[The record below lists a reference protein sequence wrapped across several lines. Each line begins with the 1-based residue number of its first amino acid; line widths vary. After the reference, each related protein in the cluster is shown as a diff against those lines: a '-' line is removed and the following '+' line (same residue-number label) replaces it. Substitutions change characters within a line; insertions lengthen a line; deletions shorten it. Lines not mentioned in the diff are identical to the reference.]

1 MGAAMR
7 RGFGLVAFLPL
18 ASRMP
23 VYAKLIWALVLD
35 ERTPGDRKAILAIA
49 LGYVL
54 VGRDI
59 IRDDIPLL
67 GRLDDVIVVALAV
80 DLFLDGVPRD
90 LLEEKLEALDI
101 DQVAFHDDI
110 ANIRR
115 LTPGP
120 VRRAAR
126 RIPDLIGFA
135 GAAVHEIGL
144 GPKLRGWIKK
154 EG

>member
-1 MGAAMR
+1 MR

-23 VYAKLIWALVLD
+23 LYARLIWALVLD
-35 ERTPGDRKAILAIA
+35 ERTPGDRKVILAGA

-67 GRLDDVIVVALAV
+67 GGLDDVIVVALAV
-80 DLFLDGVPRD
+80 DLFIDGVPRD
-90 LLEEKLEALDI
+90 LLQEKLAELEI
-101 DQVAFHDDI
+101 DPVAFDDDI

-120 VRRAAR
+120 VRRTVR

-135 GAAVHEIGL
+135 GAALHETGL
-144 GPKLRGWIKK
+144 GPRLRGWITK

>member
-7 RGFGLVAFLPL
+7 RGFGLIAFLPL

-23 VYAKLIWALVLD
+23 VYARLIWALVLD
-35 ERTPGDRKAILAIA
+35 ERTPADRKVILAGA

-67 GRLDDVIVVALAV
+67 GGLDDVIVVALAV
-80 DLFLDGVPRD
+80 DLFIDGVPRD
-90 LLEEKLEALDI
+90 LLEEKLAQLEI
-101 DQVAFHDDI
+101 DPVAFHDDI
-110 ANIRR
+110 ASIRR

-120 VRRAAR
+120 LRRTIR
-126 RIPDLIGFA
+126 RIPDLIGLA
-135 GAAVHEIGL
+135 GAALHETGL
-144 GPKLRGWIKK
+144 GPRLRGWITK

>member
-23 VYAKLIWALVLD
+23 TYARLIWALVLD
-35 ERTPGDRKAILAIA
+35 DRTPGDRKAILAAA

-59 IRDDIPLL
+59 IPDDVPLL
-67 GRLDDVIVVALAV
+67 GGLDDVIVVALAV
-80 DLFLDGVPRD
+80 DLFIDGVPRD
-90 LLEEKLEALDI
+90 LLDEKLAALEI
-101 DQVAFHDDI
+101 DPVAFRDDI

-120 VRRAAR
+120 VRRTIR

-135 GAAVHEIGL
+135 GAALHETGL
-144 GPKLRGWIKK
+144 GPRIRGWITK

>member
-23 VYAKLIWALVLD
+23 SYARLIWALVLD
-35 ERTPGDRKAILAIA
+35 ERTPGARKAILAGA

-59 IRDDIPLL
+59 IRDDVPLL
-67 GRLDDVIVVALAV
+67 GGLDDVIVVALAV
-80 DLFLDGVPRD
+80 DLFIDGVPRD
-90 LLEEKLEALDI
+90 LLDEKLAELDI
-101 DQVAFHDDI
+101 DPVAFHDDI

-120 VRRAAR
+120 VRRTVR

-135 GAAVHEIGL
+135 GAALHETGL
-144 GPKLRGWIKK
+144 GPRLRGWITK

>member
-1 MGAAMR
+1 MGAAVR

-23 VYAKLIWALVLD
+23 TYARLIWALVLD
-35 ERTPGDRKAILAIA
+35 ERTPGDRKAVLAAA

-54 VGRDI
+54 IGRDI
-59 IRDDIPLL
+59 IPDNIPLL
-67 GRLDDVIVVALAV
+67 GGLDDVIVVALAV
-80 DLFLDGVPRD
+80 DLFLDGIPRD
-90 LLEEKLEALDI
+90 LLNEKLASLDI
-101 DQVAFHDDI
+101 DPVAFSDDM
-110 ANIRR
+110 AGIRR

-120 VRRAAR
+120 VRRTIR

-135 GAAVHEIGL
+135 GAALNETGL
-144 GPKLRGWIKK
+144 GPRLRSWISK